1 MKILSNGDVLFE
13 GVKALYPRINRT
25 YKFDSV
31 DNKTV
36 PCDAMDDGAA
46 YETSFELTK
55 AEAIEMHKQCMA
67 VFKEAASADTKR
79 KWKDKPQY
87 LPYREPAEEGQP
99 FVGKAKLK
107 GAYGNEKTKPPVQ
120 KDAEKNALPDG
131 FQLTSG
137 STVNVWGK
145 LFAYNTG
152 AVSGVSLRL
161 KGVQVLELLE
171 REGGD
176 DPFSA
181 TTGFSAAKA
190 PSEVSYASGAPI
202 PKREETLSKSA
213 SDFDDEI
220 PF

>member
-67 VFKEAASADTKR
+67 VFKEAASTDTKR

-87 LPYREPAEEGQP
+87 LPYREPAADDQP

-107 GAYGNEKTKPPVQ
+107 GAYGTEKTKPPLQ
-120 KDAEKNALPDG
+120 KDAEKNALPDD

-137 STVNVWGK
+137 STVCK
-145 LFAYNTG
+145 C
-152 AVSGVSLRL
+152 
-161 KGVQVLELLE
+161 
-171 REGGD
+171 
-176 DPFSA
+176 
-181 TTGFSAAKA
+181 
-190 PSEVSYASGAPI
+190 
-202 PKREETLSKSA
+202 
-213 SDFDDEI
+213 
-220 PF
+220 